1 MDLTQILLSIFHGT
15 NLFALRVSFWATA
28 LPDSAICS
36 KIGFFYE
43 PLGAFFLALA
53 TLKFCYFA
61 NLGYFSKFSKNR
73 FILVQTQFFEHWC
86 RHFWLWCMSFETT
99 KLFWCRSFGVLKK
112 FGYLAQSFMAALL
125 GNFTELFI
133 TARII

>member
-43 PLGAFFLALA
+43 PLGAFFWRWLLWNFAILLIWATFQNLAKTGLYWFKPNF
-53 TLKFCYFA
+53 LNIDVDIFDFDVCLLRLQNCFD
-61 NLGYFSKFSKNR
+61 
-73 FILVQTQFFEHWC
+73 VD
-86 RHFWLWCMSFETT
+86 
-99 KLFWCRSFGVLKK
+99 
-112 FGYLAQSFMAALL
+112 LL
-125 GNFTELFI
+125 GFKKNLAI
-133 TARII
+133 WLKVLWQHCWAILQSYL